1 MDNLLESNDQIIKDL
16 SDLNKRISRI
26 ESHLDISNQEY
37 HDETL
42 PDKNNKKT
50 EEEKKSLEFEIGQFW
65 FAKAGIVVL
74 ALGIALVLS
83 LPFDSFPS
91 FIPSLFGFIIA
102 IILFGVSKLWRNSFD
117 LISRYLFGSAFLL
130 LFFSTLRLH
139 YWGNNPF
146 ITNLIIE
153 AIPLLI
159 IASFLLFISIKKES
173 SYLFNIG
180 LTLGFISALVSGETY
195 IIFLGILGLTALSSY
210 IKIHYE
216 WGRLFY
222 YTIFLSYLT
231 HLLWFINNPLIIG
244 NKIGLVSEPY
254 VNIFF
259 LMSYL
264 ILIAIGNIY
273 RKSEFGDE
281 KQNVISSF
289 INSFGFIIL
298 FAFISLTQFKSE
310 ITISFTAV
318 SILFLLLAFLYW
330 KKEMAK
336 YSIFFFSMFGYA
348 ALSTSIINIFDV
360 PDVFI
365 WLCWQSI
372 LVVSTAILFRS
383 KIIILANFL
392 IYLAIAIATMSFS
405 GNSAI
410 SCINIGIVALLSARI
425 LNSQKDRLDLKTES
439 MRNAYLTIAFLLLPY
454 STFLL
459 VPIEYVGLTWL
470 AIAILY
476 YVFSVFL
483 NNKKYRWMA
492 IITLAITILYTL
504 LLGIL
509 HPDNELKVLSFI
521 IVGGVLIAIS
531 IVYTKI
537 KSKDKI
543 ENRGD

>member
-1 MDNLLESNDQIIKDL
+1 
-16 SDLNKRISRI
+16 
-26 ESHLDISNQEY
+26 
-37 HDETL
+37 
-42 PDKNNKKT
+42 
-50 EEEKKSLEFEIGQFW
+50 
-65 FAKAGIVVL
+65 
-74 ALGIALVLS
+74 
-83 LPFDSFPS
+83 
-91 FIPSLFGFIIA
+91 
-102 IILFGVSKLWRNSFD
+102 
-117 LISRYLFGSAFLL
+117 
-130 LFFSTLRLH
+130 
-139 YWGNNPF
+139 
-146 ITNLIIE
+146 
-153 AIPLLI
+153 
-159 IASFLLFISIKKES
+159 
-173 SYLFNIG
+173 
-180 LTLGFISALVSGETY
+180 
-195 IIFLGILGLTALSSY
+195 
-210 IKIHYE
+210 
-216 WGRLFY
+216 
-222 YTIFLSYLT
+222 
-231 HLLWFINNPLIIG
+231 
-244 NKIGLVSEPY
+244 
-254 VNIFF
+254 
-259 LMSYL
+259 
-264 ILIAIGNIY
+264 
-273 RKSEFGDE
+273 
-281 KQNVISSF
+281 
-289 INSFGFIIL
+289 
-298 FAFISLTQFKSE
+298 
-310 ITISFTAV
+310 
-318 SILFLLLAFLYW
+318 
-330 KKEMAK
+330 
-336 YSIFFFSMFGYA
+336 
-348 ALSTSIINIFDV
+348 
-360 PDVFI
+360 
-365 WLCWQSI
+365 LCWQSI